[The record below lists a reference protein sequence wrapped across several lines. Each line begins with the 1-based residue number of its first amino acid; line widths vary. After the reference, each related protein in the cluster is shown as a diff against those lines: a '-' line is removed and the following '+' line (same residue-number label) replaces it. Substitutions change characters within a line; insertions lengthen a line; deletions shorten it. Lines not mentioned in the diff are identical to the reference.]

1 MVATLVHSERKEGG
15 LLFFESDAG
24 EILSY
29 PLCMLTVL
37 AEMPA
42 GDFQNSLDERRRFLL
57 NTYAHPLLEMRF
69 KSDGRSV
76 ILKNPSVMSR
86 RMAYV

>member
-1 MVATLVHSERKEGG
+1 
-15 LLFFESDAG
+15 
-24 EILSY
+24 
-29 PLCMLTVL
+29 
-37 AEMPA
+37 MPA

-57 NTYAHPLLEMRF
+57 NTYAHPWLEMRF